1 VRRGRSAAESVAFH
15 EDVPHW
21 VAILRPTTL
30 LHMLMT
36 ARSESLIGLN
46 FDPSIYSCKQIA
58 VLLLFAN
65 ILDLDYLE
73 IIMTTFVPSR

>member
-1 VRRGRSAAESVAFH
+1 
-15 EDVPHW
+15 
-21 VAILRPTTL
+21 
-30 LHMLMT
+30 MLMT
-36 ARSESLIGLN
+36 ARSESHVVVGLN

-73 IIMTTFVPSR
+73 IIMMTFVPSR